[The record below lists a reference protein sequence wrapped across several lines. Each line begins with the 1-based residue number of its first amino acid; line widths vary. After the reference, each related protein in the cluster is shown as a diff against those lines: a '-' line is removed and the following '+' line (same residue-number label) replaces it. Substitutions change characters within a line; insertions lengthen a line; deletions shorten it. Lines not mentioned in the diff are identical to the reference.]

1 MNFDLDERQDQIRKA
16 LRSLL
21 AEEAEGIRGV
31 DGQNLTDLSRVYR
44 DLLKRLAGTG
54 YLEIG
59 LTPDQA
65 GRSPYADLGTAV
77 LAGEAFAEVFPDIY
91 LGIEISSRVVGG
103 LIARY
108 GSEGLKGRYLVPLLK
123 GETLGTV
130 ALSES
135 SSNFQA
141 TEITTQAVAQG
152 EDYLLNGHKKGVING
167 PLANL
172 IIVPARLGE
181 QTALFIIE
189 AAQEEMV
196 FSGPCLALGYQ
207 RIAFADLALDNCRV
221 SRKNLI
227 GLFENRAILSELQV
241 KQNVAITVSSL
252 GVMHRAL
259 FKAREYSAAAEEGG
273 KPPLAYQEIRFR
285 LAEMF
290 ALYQT
295 SQLLAYRAVWMLE
308 QGIAEANTV
317 VDSAKVFITEAAEEA
332 ARGAMQIAALD
343 GYLGSN
349 ALETGYRDARFGPV
363 AGESSEVLRMRIADD
378 CLKKYA

>member
-1 MNFDLDERQDQIRKA
+1 MNFDVDERQNQLRKA

-21 AEEAEGIRGV
+21 AEEAEGTRGFNS
-31 DGQNLTDLSRVYR
+31 QNLTDLYQAYR
-44 DLLKRLAGTG
+44 DLLKMLAGSG

-59 LTPDQA
+59 LTPEPA

-77 LAGEAFAEVFPDIY
+77 LAGEALAEVYPDAY
-91 LGIEISSRVVGG
+91 LGIEISSRIVGG
-103 LIARY
+103 LFARY
-108 GSEGLKGRYLVPLLK
+108 GSEALKGRYLVPLLK
-123 GETLGTV
+123 GEALGTV

-135 SSNFQA
+135 SSNFQTA
-141 TEITTQAVAQG
+141 KTTTQAVARG
-152 EDYLLNGHKKGVING
+152 EGYLLNGTKKGVING
-167 PLANL
+167 SLADI
-172 IIVPARLGE
+172 IIVPAQLGE
-181 QTALFIIE
+181 QTALFVIQS
-189 AAQEEMV
+189 AQEGVALLEPR
-196 FSGPCLALGYQ
+196 SALGYK
-207 RIAFADLALDNCRV
+207 RIAFTDLAFRNCGV
-221 SRKNLI
+221 AKEECI
-227 GLFENRAILSELQV
+227 GRFESQAIRSELQV
-241 KQNVAITVSSL
+241 KINLAITVSSL

-259 FKAREYSAAAEEGG
+259 FKAKEYGAAAEEGG

-295 SQLLAYRAVWMLE
+295 SQLLAYRAAWMLE

-317 VDSAKVFITEAAEEA
+317 VDSAKVFITEAAEEV
-332 ARGAMQIAALD
+332 ARGSMQIAALD

-378 CLKKYA
+378 CLQKYL

>member
-1 MNFDLDERQDQIRKA
+1 MNFDLDERQNQLRKA

-21 AEEAEGIRGV
+21 TEEAEGIRGF
-31 DGQNLTDLSRVYR
+31 DSQNLSDLSQAYR
-44 DLLKRLAGTG
+44 DLLKMLAGSG

-59 LTPDQA
+59 LTPEPA

-77 LAGEAFAEVFPDIY
+77 LAGEALAEVFPDAY
-91 LGIEISSRVVGG
+91 LGIEVSSRVVGG
-103 LIARY
+103 FIARY
-108 GSEGLKGRYLVPLLK
+108 GSEDHKGRYLDPLLK
-123 GETLGTV
+123 GEALGTV

-135 SSNFQA
+135 SSNFPTA
-141 TEITTQAVAQG
+141 KITTQAVAQG
-152 EDYLLNGHKKGVING
+152 EDYLLNGTKKGVING
-167 PLANL
+167 ALADL
-172 IIVPARLGE
+172 IIVPALLDE
-181 QTALFIIE
+181 QTALFIVQS
-189 AAQEEMV
+189 AQDGVV
-196 FSGPCLALGYQ
+196 FSEPCSALGYH
-207 RIAFADLALDNCRV
+207 RIAFTDLTFRNCRV
-221 SRKNLI
+221 AKEAWF
-227 GLFENRAILSELQV
+227 GLFESQAIRSELQV
-241 KQNVAITVSSL
+241 KTNLAITVSSL

-259 FKAREYSAAAEEGG
+259 FKAREYGAAAEEGG
-273 KPPLAYQEIRFR
+273 KPPLTYQEIRFR

-295 SQLLAYRAVWMLE
+295 SQLLAYRAAWMLE

-317 VDSAKVFITEAAEEA
+317 VDSAKVFITEAAEEV

-378 CLKKYA
+378 CLRKYM

>member
-1 MNFDLDERQDQIRKA
+1 MNFDLDERQNQIRKA
-16 LRSLL
+16 LRGLL
-21 AEEAEGIRGV
+21 AEEAEGIRGFESQ
-31 DGQNLTDLSRVYR
+31 DLADLSQAYR
-44 DLLKRLAGTG
+44 DLLKMLAGSG

-65 GRSPYADLGTAV
+65 GRSPYADLGTAI
-77 LAGEAFAEVFPDIY
+77 LAGEALAEVFPDIY
-91 LGIEISSRVVGG
+91 LGIEISSRVAGG

-108 GSEGLKGRYLVPLLK
+108 GSGNLKGRYLVPLLK
-123 GETLGTV
+123 GEVLGTV

-141 TEITTQAVAQG
+141 SKITTQALAQG
-152 EDYLLNGHKKGVING
+152 MDYLLNGTKKGVING
-167 PLANL
+167 SLADL

-181 QTALFIIE
+181 QTALFIVPST
-189 AAQEEMV
+189 QDGMV
-196 FSGPCLALGYQ
+196 VSEPGAALGYR
-207 RIAFADLALDNCRV
+207 RIAFADLAFEHCRV
-221 SRKNLI
+221 PGENLI
-227 GLFENRAILSELQV
+227 GLFENRAIFSELQV
-241 KQNVAITVSSL
+241 KLNLAITVSSL

-259 FKAREYSAAAEEGG
+259 FGAKEYGAAAPEGE
-273 KPPLAYQEIRFR
+273 KPPLAHQEIRYR

-295 SQLLAYRAVWMLE
+295 SQLLVYRAAWMLE

-317 VDSAKVFITEAAEEA
+317 ADSAKIFITEAAEEV

-343 GYLGSN
+343 GYLGN
-349 ALETGYRDARFGPV
+349 NVLEKGYRDARFGPV

-378 CLKKYA
+378 CLKRYL

>member
-1 MNFDLDERQDQIRKA
+1 MNFDLNERQNQIRKA

-21 AEEAEGIRGV
+21 AEEAEGIRGF
-31 DGQNLTDLSRVYR
+31 DNQNLTDLSQAYR
-44 DLLKRLAGTG
+44 DLLKMLAGSG

-59 LTPDQA
+59 LTPELA

-77 LAGEAFAEVFPDIY
+77 LAGEALAEVFPDAY

-108 GSEGLKGRYLVPLLK
+108 GSVDLKGRYLVPLLK
-123 GETLGTV
+123 GEALGTV

-141 TEITTQAVAQG
+141 AKITTQAVARG
-152 EDYLLNGHKKGVING
+152 EDYLLNGTKKGVING
-167 PLANL
+167 SLADL

-181 QTALFIIE
+181 QTALFIIQS
-189 AAQEEMV
+189 AQAGVVLSE
-196 FSGPCLALGYQ
+196 PCSALGYK
-207 RIAFADLALDNCRV
+207 RIAFCDLAFRNCGV
-221 SRKNLI
+221 AKEECI
-227 GLFENRAILSELQV
+227 GLLETKAIMPELQV
-241 KQNVAITVSSL
+241 KTNLAITVSSL

-259 FKAREYSAAAEEGG
+259 FKAKEYGAAAEEGG
-273 KPPLAYQEIRFR
+273 KPPLAYQEIRYR

-295 SQLLAYRAVWMLE
+295 SQLLAYRAAWMLE

-317 VDSAKVFITEAAEEA
+317 VDSAKVFITEAAEEL
-332 ARGAMQIAALD
+332 ARGSMQIAALD

-349 ALETGYRDARFGPV
+349 VLEAGYRDARFGPV

-378 CLKKYA
+378 CLRKYA

>member
-1 MNFDLDERQDQIRKA
+1 MNFDLDDRQNQIRKA

-21 AEEAEGIRGV
+21 AEESEGIRGFES
-31 DGQNLTDLSRVYR
+31 QNLADHSQAYR
-44 DLLKRLAGTG
+44 DLLKMLAGIG

-59 LTPDQA
+59 LTPDRTE
-65 GRSPYADLGTAV
+65 RSPYADLGTAV
-77 LAGEAFAEVFPDIY
+77 LAGEALAEVFPDTY

-108 GSEGLKGRYLVPLLK
+108 GSEYLKGRYLVPLLK
-123 GETLGTV
+123 GEALGTV

-135 SSNFQA
+135 SRNFPA
-141 TEITTQAVAQG
+141 AKITTQAVAQG
-152 EDYLLNGHKKGVING
+152 EGYLLNGTKKGVING
-167 PLANL
+167 PLADL
-172 IIVPARLGE
+172 IIVPAQLSE
-181 QTALFIIE
+181 QTALFIIQS
-189 AAQEEMV
+189 AQDGLVLSE
-196 FSGPCLALGYQ
+196 PCSALGYK
-207 RIAFADLALDNCRV
+207 RIAFADLTFRNCRV
-221 SRKNLI
+221 AKEEWF
-227 GLFENRAILSELQV
+227 GLLETKAIMPELQV
-241 KQNVAITVSSL
+241 KMNLAITVSSL

-259 FKAREYSAAAEEGG
+259 FKAKEYGAAAEEGG
-273 KPPLAYQEIRFR
+273 KPPLAYQEIRYR

-317 VDSAKVFITEAAEEA
+317 VDSAKVFITEAAEEV
-332 ARGAMQIAALD
+332 ARGSMQIAALD

-349 ALETGYRDARFGPV
+349 ALEAGYRDARFGPV

-378 CLKKYA
+378 CLRKYL